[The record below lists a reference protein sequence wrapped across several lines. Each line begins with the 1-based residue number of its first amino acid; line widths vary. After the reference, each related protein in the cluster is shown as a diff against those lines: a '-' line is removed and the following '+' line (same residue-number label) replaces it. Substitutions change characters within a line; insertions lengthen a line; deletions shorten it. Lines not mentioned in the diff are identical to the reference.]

1 MGGSGTDNGNL
12 LEKFKNLD
20 FMKMDRR
27 TFIKAVG
34 GIRGFTVFT
43 NV

>member
-1 MGGSGTDNGNL
+1 MVEDSV
-12 LEKFKNLD
+12 LEKFRNLD

-34 GIRGFTVFT
+34 VLGASLFT
-43 NV
+43 NI